1 MNSALSDVTREIENY
16 IKKYKDLTDAIN
28 YLVNDASEKGY
39 NIPSIYQ
46 RHINS
51 NNAYEEVYTLYE
63 EMKSSS
69 IEDTKRKIESIYAD
83 YDIRYGSNWGWCS
96 LNKAGCII
104 DCVNEICSI
113 RQDPVCVEIGVYGG
127 KSVIPVV
134 LELKR
139 FQKGKLYAIDPWD
152 NIEATK
158 GYSGE
163 HYNFWFNAD
172 LNGIY
177 NLFTSLISENGCQ
190 DFVEVIRKSSDEA
203 PEIDNIDFLY
213 IDGQHTEQAIRDVH
227 KYASKVF
234 LNGYCVVDDI
244 NRDVWGDVSTQTPAI
259 LESMGFQAQR
269 SIDDAIIFKRI
280 SIQ

>member
-1 MNSALSDVTREIENY
+1 MNSALNDVTQEIENY

-28 YLVNDASEKGY
+28 YLVNEAKEKGY

-46 RHINS
+46 RSLQPNHID
-51 NNAYEEVYTLYE
+51 EEVYTLYE
-63 EMKSSS
+63 EIKTSS
-69 IEDTKRKIESIYAD
+69 INDTKRKIETIYAD

-104 DCVNEICSI
+104 DCINEICLTT
-113 RQDPVCVEIGVYGG
+113 QDPVCVEIGVYGG

-134 LELKR
+134 LELQR
-139 FQKGKLYAIDPWD
+139 LQKGKMYAIDPWD

-158 GYSGE
+158 GYDGE
-163 HYNFWFNAD
+163 HYNFWSSVD
-172 LNGIY
+172 LNNIY
-177 NLFTSLISENGCQ
+177 SLFTNLLLENKCQ
-190 DFVEVIRKSSDEA
+190 DLVEIIMKPSDDA
-203 PEIDNIDFLY
+203 PEIDNINFLY

-227 KYASKVF
+227 KYASKV
-234 LNGYCVVDDI
+234 LVNGYCVVDDI
-244 NRDVWGDVSTQTPAI
+244 NRDVWGEVSTQTPAI

-280 SIQ
+280 SVQ